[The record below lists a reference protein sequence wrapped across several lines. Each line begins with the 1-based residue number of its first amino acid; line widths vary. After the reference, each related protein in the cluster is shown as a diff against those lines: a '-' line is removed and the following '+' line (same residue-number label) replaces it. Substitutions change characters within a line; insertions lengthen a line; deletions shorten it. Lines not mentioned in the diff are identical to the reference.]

1 MEVRCYHCAGV
12 QTVRD
17 DIFGNHEKINISCSK
32 CGKTFQVIN
41 PKLATFHAEATRR
54 TVPSITSE
62 LSIEGLP
69 LSLPQ
74 DREISLKVLD
84 GLEKGTVYPVHKP
97 RLTIGRANSD
107 VIVND
112 QLSSRVHCSIEVC
125 NRTIVLRDLE
135 STNGTFVNDEPIQTA
150 KLENGSTFR
159 IGAHSF
165 QVVVTSKGA

>member
-1 MEVRCYHCAGV
+1 MEVRCYHCLGS

-17 DIFGNHEKINISCSK
+17 DIFGIHEKINISCSS

-41 PKLATFHAEATRR
+41 PKLATFRSEVTRR

-62 LSIEGLP
+62 LSIDGFPLRLP
-69 LSLPQ
+69 ADQ
-74 DREISLKVLD
+74 EISLKVLD
-84 GLEKGTVYPVHKP
+84 GQEKGTVYPVFKP
-97 RLTIGRANSD
+97 RITIGRANSD

-112 QLSSRVHCSIEVC
+112 LLSSRVHCSIEVC

-165 QVVVTSKGA
+165 QVVVTPKVA